1 MNYLLSEYLKSIFL
15 QNCSVL
21 EFAAKVRVFGGLIV
35 MERGLFSASVVFLSA
50 ERVKREQK
58 GQFRGMG
65 SWSSAEKDEGVN
77 KCFPPHCRLKKR
89 SLMQIMNCE

>member
-21 EFAAKVRVFGGLIV
+21 EFAAKVRVFSGLIV
-35 MERGLFSASVVFLSA
+35 IERGLFSSSVVFLSA

-58 GQFRGMG
+58 EQFRGQG
-65 SWSSAEKDEGVN
+65 SSALVERTSVSTSV
-77 KCFPPHCRLKKR
+77 FLSLLTKKR
-89 SLMQIMNCE
+89 ALMQIMNC